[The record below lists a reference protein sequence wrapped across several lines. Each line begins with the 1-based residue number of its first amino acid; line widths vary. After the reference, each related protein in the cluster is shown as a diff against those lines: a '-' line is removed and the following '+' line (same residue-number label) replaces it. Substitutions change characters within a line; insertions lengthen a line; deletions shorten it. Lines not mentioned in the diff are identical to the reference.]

1 MAPAKVILLVEDD
14 SDLRAFYRQVLMI
27 SGYTV
32 IAVEDGIDALRR
44 IETDPPDLVILD
56 IELPRLGGR
65 DVQRELAAHIATR
78 HIPIM
83 VVSGTDT
90 RSLDPGAFVC
100 ILRKPVTAERLVDAV
115 DDCLKN
121 AAKQWPREQAARSPA
136 RPHHQVERRTAVY
149 CPYCGDSAVA
159 CGTKVKAGVA
169 AQTWTCSACDGAW
182 PERRK
187 AS

>member
-1 MAPAKVILLVEDD
+1 M
-14 SDLRAFYRQVLMI
+14 FYRQVLTI

-32 IAVEDGIDALRR
+32 IAVEDGIEALRR
-44 IETDPPDLVILD
+44 IETDLPDLVILD
-56 IELPRLGGR
+56 LELPRLGGR
-65 DVQRELAAHIATR
+65 DVQQELAAHTATR

-90 RSLDPGAFVC
+90 KTLDPAAFVC

-115 DDCLKN
+115 KECLRH
-121 AAKQWPREQAARSPA
+121 AAKQWPRGHEARTQD
-136 RPHHQVERRTAVY
+136 HQIERRTALY
-149 CPYCGDSAVA
+149 CPFCGDSAVA
-159 CGTKVKAGVA
+159 RGRKGKAGVA
-169 AQTWTCSACDGAW
+169 SQAWKCSACDAAW

>member
-1 MAPAKVILLVEDD
+1 V
-14 SDLRAFYRQVLMI
+14 LRI

-44 IETDPPDLVILD
+44 VETDPPDLVILD
-56 IELPRLGGR
+56 LELPRLGGR
-65 DVQRELAAHIATR
+65 DVQAELAAHTATS

-90 RSLDPGAFVC
+90 RTLDRNAFVC
-100 ILRKPVTAERLVDAV
+100 ILHKPVTGERLVAAV
-115 DDCLKN
+115 EDCLRH
-121 AAKQWPREQAARSPA
+121 AARQWPRQDAARTQD
-136 RPHHQVERRTAVY
+136 HQIERRTAVY
-149 CPYCGDSAVA
+149 CPFCGDSAVA
-159 CGTKVKAGVA
+159 RGRRGKAGVGS
-169 AQTWTCSACDGAW
+169 QTWTCSACDAAW

>member
-1 MAPAKVILLVEDD
+1 MARAKVILVVEDD
-14 SDLRAFYRQVLMI
+14 PDLRAFYRQVLMI
-27 SGYTV
+27 SGGYTV

-44 IETDPPDLVILD
+44 IETDTPDLVILD

-65 DVQRELAAHIATR
+65 DVQQELAAHIATR

-90 RSLDPGAFVC
+90 TTLDPAAFVC
-100 ILRKPVTAERLVDAV
+100 ILRKPVTAERLVEAV
-115 DDCLKN
+115 EDCLSH
-121 AAKQWPREQAARSPA
+121 AATQRPREHAT
-136 RPHHQVERRTAVY
+136 RPPDRQVERRTAAY
-149 CPYCGDSAVA
+149 CPFCGDSAVA
-159 CGTKVKAGVA
+159 RGRSVKAGA
-169 AQTWTCSACDGAW
+169 SQTWTCSACDGAW

>member
-1 MAPAKVILLVEDD
+1 MPRGKVILVVEDD
-14 SDLRAFYRQVLMI
+14 PELRAFYRQVLGI

-32 IAVEDGIDALRR
+32 IDVEDGIDALRR

-65 DVQRELAAHIATR
+65 DVQAELAAHIATR

-90 RSLDPGAFVC
+90 RTLDPAAFVC

-115 DDCLKN
+115 DDCL
-121 AAKQWPREQAARSPA
+121 RQAARQSPREDAA
-136 RPHHQVERRTAVY
+136 RTQDHQVERRTAAY
-149 CPYCGDSAVA
+149 CPFCGDSAVA
-159 CGTKVKAGVA
+159 CRTKRKAGVA
-169 AQTWTCSACDGAW
+169 SQTWKCSGCDAAW

>member
-1 MAPAKVILLVEDD
+1 MVRAKVILVVEDD
-14 SDLRAFYRQVLMI
+14 PELRAFYRQVLMI

-56 IELPRLGGR
+56 IELPRLDGR
-65 DVQRELAAHIATR
+65 DVQQELAAHTATR

-83 VVSGTDT
+83 VVSGTET
-90 RSLDPGAFVC
+90 GTLDPAAFVC
-100 ILRKPVTAERLVDAV
+100 ILRKPVTAERLVAAV
-115 DDCLKN
+115 DDCLRH
-121 AAKQWPREQAARSPA
+121 AARQWPSEYAARTPD
-136 RPHHQVERRTAVY
+136 HQVERRTAVY
-149 CPYCGDSAVA
+149 CPFCGDSAVA
-159 CGTKVKAGVA
+159 RGRRVRAGVTS
-169 AQTWTCSACDGAW
+169 QTWKCSACDAAW

>member
-1 MAPAKVILLVEDD
+1 MARAKIIMVVEDD
-14 SDLRAFYRQVLMI
+14 PELRAFYRQVLRI

-32 IAVEDGIDALRR
+32 IDVEDGIDALRR

-65 DVQRELAAHIATR
+65 DVQAELAAHTATS
-78 HIPIM
+78 HIPIV

-90 RSLDPGAFVC
+90 RTLDRNAFVC
-100 ILRKPVTAERLVDAV
+100 ILHKPVTAERLVAAV
-115 DDCLKN
+115 DDCLSQ
-121 AAKQWPREQAARSPA
+121 ATKQWPRADAARTPD
-136 RPHHQVERRTAVY
+136 HQVERRTAVY
-149 CPYCGDSAVA
+149 CPFCGDSAVA
-159 CGTKVKAGVA
+159 CRRERKAAVA
-169 AQTWTCSACDGAW
+169 SQTWKCSACDAAW

>member
-1 MAPAKVILLVEDD
+1 MILVVEDD
-14 SDLRAFYRQVLMI
+14 PELRVFYRQVLTI

-32 IAVEDGIDALRR
+32 IAVEDGIEALRR
-44 IETDPPDLVILD
+44 IETDLPDLVILD

-65 DVQRELAAHIATR
+65 DVQQELAAHTATR

-90 RSLDPGAFVC
+90 KTLDPAAFVC

-115 DDCLKN
+115 DECLRQVTT
-121 AAKQWPREQAARSPA
+121 KQWPREHALRTQD
-136 RPHHQVERRTAVY
+136 HQIERRTALY
-149 CPYCGDSAVA
+149 CPFCGDSAVA
-159 CGTKVKAGVA
+159 RGRRGKTGVA
-169 AQTWTCSACDGAW
+169 SQTWKCSACDAAW